1 MPQRIKEVPE
11 EIREWLEYNPHTGD
25 LIWLKSRGKAK
36 AGAAAGTLINHGYLQ
51 LRFMEVNYRCHR
63 VAWFL
68 HHGVQ
73 PYILDHVNNVKTDN
87 RLANLQE
94 VTDQENLILAR
105 IRNGKGVCWC
115 NDKSHKAGGFYRA
128 TWGTEIMYQGLNEQ
142 KARRIRH
149 AREQGWLE
157 ENPHIRME

>member
-25 LIWLKSRGKAK
+25 LIWLKDRGPIK
-36 AGAAAGTLINHGYLQ
+36 AGAVAGTLLKGYLQ
-51 LRFMEVNYRCHR
+51 TRFDKVNYRCHR

-68 HHGVQ
+68 HYGVQ

-87 RLANLQE
+87 RIVNLQE